1 MRAALSLCRSE
12 VNPRF
17 IEMCTEDWKGT
28 GSENLVTVYTTSK
41 LLCQGLSCRLFFG
54 TLSEAWYSPE
64 SPHPTPGQPF
74 QPELTMPFTSLWGG
88 QGLGDFLLFMWFSLM
103 KFSSC
108 KSWHLLDG
116 FQVVRKTVPCQKAKH
131 YSPSTEVYPW
141 NQRPFWSQGHGQNH
155 SSGPHWAI
163 YHLYRCMLGKLL
175 SGLAAGSFHV
185 PLNPVFERQHLGEG
199 CG

>member
-1 MRAALSLCRSE
+1 MLSSRSYQTCLSHVPSSRLQWLLSLWQTHWEIISL
-12 VNPRF
+12 
-17 IEMCTEDWKGT
+17 
-28 GSENLVTVYTTSK
+28 GSMLKTLTK
-41 LLCQGLSCRLFFG
+41 LLAQIHVTKKWEQHFRFVGQKSTLILLKCVQKIEKEQDQKICDNVHNIQTPLPRAVMHAFFG

-116 FQVVRKTVPCQKAKH
+116 FQAVRKTVPCQKAKH
-131 YSPSTEVYPW
+131 YSPSTEVYP
-141 NQRPFWSQGHGQNH
+141 
-155 SSGPHWAI
+155 
-163 YHLYRCMLGKLL
+163 
-175 SGLAAGSFHV
+175 
-185 PLNPVFERQHLGEG
+185 
-199 CG
+199 